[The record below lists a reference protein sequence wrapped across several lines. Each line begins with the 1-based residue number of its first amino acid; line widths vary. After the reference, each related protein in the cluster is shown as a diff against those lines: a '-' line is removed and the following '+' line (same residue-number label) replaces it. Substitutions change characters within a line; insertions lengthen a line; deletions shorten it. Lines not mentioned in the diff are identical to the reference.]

1 MSMII
6 AGIGTALPDHRIS
19 QADAAEIAKQYS
31 CQTPAQERLFQT
43 LYRRAGVNGRN
54 SVVLDASSGP
64 LEGRQGFYAQE
75 APTTRARMRKYEAE
89 AGTLALDAARLAARD
104 SRVALTR
111 VTHLVTV

>member
-6 AGIGTALPDHRIS
+6 AGIGTAVPHHRIS

-31 CQTPAQERLFQT
+31 CETPAQERLFQT

-64 LEGRQGFYAQE
+64 LEERQAFYARMS
-75 APTTRARMRKYEAE
+75 PTTRAHAE
-89 AGTLALDAARLAARD
+89 VRGG
-104 SRVALTR
+104 SRSPGPGRGPTCVE
-111 VTHLVTV
+111 